1 MKFAIFDLDHTL
13 LPIDSGDA
21 WTRAVISHAGSE
33 REALE
38 RKAIQINQDYSAGLM
53 DADDAVRFQLGLL
66 KRFSRKELDAI
77 REEFLEST
85 VWPQIR
91 EKALDLLASRR
102 AAGYE
107 IILASGTHR
116 FVTAP
121 IAERLGIRTLLSA
134 TPEGNEKGEFTGNLV
149 GSHSYREGKLRLIEA
164 FLAPYFEK
172 GPVELEGYSDSI
184 NDLPFLTYVSEKGG
198 RTFAVNPDEKLRA
211 HALREGWPVME
222 LFAKEDP

>member
-107 IILASGTHR
+107 IIRASGTHR

-121 IAERLGIRTLLSA
+121 IAER
-134 TPEGNEKGEFTGNLV
+134 
-149 GSHSYREGKLRLIEA
+149 
-164 FLAPYFEK
+164 
-172 GPVELEGYSDSI
+172 
-184 NDLPFLTYVSEKGG
+184 
-198 RTFAVNPDEKLRA
+198 
-211 HALREGWPVME
+211 
-222 LFAKEDP
+222 